1 MKTLE
6 ELTTTLE
13 NVRTVEN
20 DVERTSLVTDLMSD
34 IKEVFEQVTQLE
46 EQNTTLVAEN
56 VEYAKL
62 NNKLALKVGETIT
75 ASGKASFNETEPEKR
90 TFEELLKN
98 M

>member
-20 DVERTSLVTDLMSD
+20 DLERTNLVTDLMSD
-34 IKEVFEQVTQLE
+34 LKEVFEHVAQVE
-46 EQNTTLVAEN
+46 ENNNSLVAEN

-75 ASGKASFNETEPEKR
+75 ATGKGSFSEPEPEKR

>member
-13 NVRTVEN
+13 SVRTVETE
-20 DVERTSLVTDLMSD
+20 VERTNLVTDLMSD
-34 IKEVFEQVTQLE
+34 IKEVFEQVAQLE
-46 EQNTTLVAEN
+46 EHNTTLVAEN
-56 VEYAKL
+56 IEYAKL
-62 NNKLALKVGETIT
+62 NNKLALKVGETIS
-75 ASGKASFNETEPEKR
+75 ASGKGSFNEPEPEKR

>member
-6 ELTTTLE
+6 ELTTALE

-20 DVERTSLVTDLMSD
+20 EVERTSLVTDLMSD

-46 EQNTTLVAEN
+46 EHNTTLVAEN

-75 ASGKASFNETEPEKR
+75 ATGKGSFSEPEPEKR